1 MAKIATLPQHH
12 TFLYISFFALLH
24 EYFVKM
30 LNRPSFTFH
39 GESKQVTT
47 KFSVS
52 FSGLQEFKPC
62 MLGSPTFDKVSG

>member
-1 MAKIATLPQHH
+1 MYKDFDKGFEDPQRSLRIVA
-12 TFLYISFFALLH
+12 FLH

-39 GESKQVTT
+39 GESKQVKT

-52 FSGLQEFKPC
+52 FSGL
-62 MLGSPTFDKVSG
+62 

>member
-12 TFLYISFFALLH
+12 TFLYISFFAFLH

-47 KFSVS
+47 KFSLS
-52 FSGLQEFKPC
+52 FSG
-62 MLGSPTFDKVSG
+62 V

>member
-1 MAKIATLPQHH
+1 MKIYKDFDKGFEDPQRSLRIVA
-12 TFLYISFFALLH
+12 FLH

-52 FSGLQEFKPC
+52 FSGL
-62 MLGSPTFDKVSG
+62 